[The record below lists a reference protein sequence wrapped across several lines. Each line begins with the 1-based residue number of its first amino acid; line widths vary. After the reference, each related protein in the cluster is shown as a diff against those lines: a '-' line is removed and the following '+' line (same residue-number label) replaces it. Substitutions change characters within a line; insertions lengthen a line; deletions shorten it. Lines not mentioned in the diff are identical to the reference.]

1 MSLTVD
7 KDAIPVLQDI
17 SRSLTRLV
25 SLLENTLLS
34 DETVPAFKQSAP
46 ESVSVIESS
55 APAKAAPA
63 PAPAPVK
70 TEVSASAPAVTV
82 EELKQICVEACKRN
96 AGAKDAIRRLLT
108 EKYGVKNI
116 QSLKTSDLSAVK
128 KEIEAL

>member
-1 MSLTVD
+1 MPLNVD

-25 SLLENTLLS
+25 AILENTRMS
-34 DETVPAFKQSAP
+34 DEPVPAVTKPASEP
-46 ESVSVIESS
+46 VPVSIE
-55 APAKAAPA
+55 PAKAE

-82 EELKQICVEACKRN
+82 EELKQICVEACRRN
-96 AGAKDAIRRLLT
+96 AANKDAIRKLLN

-116 QSLKTSDLSAVK
+116 QSLKSSDLSAVK

>member
-1 MSLTVD
+1 MLID

-25 SLLENTLLS
+25 AILENTRMS
-34 DETVPAFKQSAP
+34 DEPVSAVTKPASEPVPVSIEPAASVPSPASAP
-46 ESVSVIESS
+46 SQ
-55 APAKAAPA
+55 
-63 PAPAPVK
+63 
-70 TEVSASAPAVTV
+70 TETVSAPAVTV